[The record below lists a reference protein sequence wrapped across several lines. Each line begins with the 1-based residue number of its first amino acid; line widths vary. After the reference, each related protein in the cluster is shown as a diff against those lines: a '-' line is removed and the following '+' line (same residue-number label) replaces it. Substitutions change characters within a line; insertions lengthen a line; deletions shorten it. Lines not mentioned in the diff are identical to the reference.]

1 MLHTSGAPRG
11 RRQNRRAPARL
22 RPDTESDNFSVVE
35 DTVENDGADL
45 GPVLEFMKQLWAVDH
60 GLQTI
65 SKRLESQHGITG
77 PQRLVVR
84 IVGRTPGIS
93 AGALAEI
100 LRMHPSTLTGILRRL
115 EVRAILSRKTDP
127 NDARRALFALT
138 ARGRKVDL
146 LKSGTVESAVRRI
159 LSRLPDE
166 ASVAQRLLAALAD
179 ELESGL

>member
-1 MLHTSGAPRG
+1 MRT
-11 RRQNRRAPARL
+11 
-22 RPDTESDNFSVVE
+22 RPESANVDRVDGQSE
-35 DTVENDGADL
+35 DGADL

-93 AGALAEI
+93 AGALAQV

-115 EVRAILSRKTDP
+115 ETRGVLTRKSDP

-138 ARGRKVDL
+138 AKGRKVDM
-146 LKSGTVESAVRRI
+146 LKTGTVEAAVRRV
-159 LSRLPDE
+159 LAKLPSE
-166 ASVAQRLLAALAD
+166 ASVAQKLLATLAD
-179 ELESGL
+179 ELESDSTG

>member
-1 MLHTSGAPRG
+1 M
-11 RRQNRRAPARL
+11 QK
-22 RPDTESDNFSVVE
+22 ESANVGDV
-35 DTVENDGADL
+35 DGQGDDGGDL

-93 AGALAEI
+93 AGALAQI

-115 EVRAILSRKTDP
+115 ETRGILNRKSDP

-138 ARGRKVDL
+138 ARGRKVDT
-146 LKSGTVESAVRRI
+146 LKTGTVEAAVRRV
-159 LSRLPDE
+159 LAKQPNE
-166 ASVAQRLLAALAD
+166 AAVAQKLLAALAT
-179 ELESGL
+179 ELESDST

>member
-1 MLHTSGAPRG
+1 VNGQG
-11 RRQNRRAPARL
+11 
-22 RPDTESDNFSVVE
+22 E
-35 DTVENDGADL
+35 DGADL

-93 AGALAEI
+93 AGALAQI

-115 EVRAILSRKTDP
+115 ETRGVLSRRSDP

-138 ARGRKVDL
+138 ARGRKVDM
-146 LKSGTVESAVRRI
+146 LKTGTVEAAVRRV
-159 LSRLPDE
+159 LSKLPSE
-166 ASVAQRLLAALAD
+166 ASVAQKLLATLAM
-179 ELESGL
+179 ELENDSSV

>member
-1 MLHTSGAPRG
+1 LRIRSESANVG
-11 RRQNRRAPARL
+11 RVDGQG
-22 RPDTESDNFSVVE
+22 EE
-35 DTVENDGADL
+35 GADL

-93 AGALAEI
+93 AGALAQI

-115 EVRAILSRKTDP
+115 ETRGVLSRKSDP

-138 ARGRKVDL
+138 ARGRKVDM
-146 LKSGTVESAVRRI
+146 LKTGTVESAVRRV
-159 LSRLPDE
+159 LAKMPSE
-166 ASVAQRLLAALAD
+166 ATVAQKLLALLAS
-179 ELESGL
+179 ELESDSA